1 MDFHS
6 RDLRYFVAVVEE
18 GGFSRAAERLF
29 VSQPVLSRQV
39 AKLERDLRVRLLER
53 EPRHVRPTPAGE
65 VLLEH
70 ARRMLA
76 DWALRHGEMLR
87 LDSESRSVLLV
98 GQQTGI
104 GRGLV
109 RRLINRLGQ
118 SCPGWRIELRQISW
132 EDPSAGVRSGQTDI
146 GFVWL
151 PVVAADDMEHVVVA
165 E

>member
-76 DWALRHGEMLR
+76 DWALCHGEMLR

-109 RRLINRLGQ
+109 RRLINRLGPF
-118 SCPGWRIELRQISW
+118 CPG
-132 EDPSAGVRSGQTDI
+132 
-146 GFVWL
+146 
-151 PVVAADDMEHVVVA
+151 
-165 E
+165 